1 MGGDAVEHYVF
12 ITSEFSETA
21 EGRGVG
27 FGRTQ
32 FAVLPEFYD
41 LELHEVEEAVFAGVA
56 LKFRKDVGS
65 GVWESVGIESAD
77 YLGESVNIPADAL
90 ADGEQEGS
98 APGISG
104 GCDHGSSLVP
114 FVREEM
120 IVGRKLSRFAI
131 VDNLIVDC
139 ALPVGDGG
147 GTEFYFYRGH

>member
-32 FAVLPEFYD
+32 FAVLAEFYD

-90 ADGEQEGS
+90 ADGEQEGF

-120 IVGRKLSRFAI
+120 IVGR
-131 VDNLIVDC
+131 
-139 ALPVGDGG
+139 
-147 GTEFYFYRGH
+147 